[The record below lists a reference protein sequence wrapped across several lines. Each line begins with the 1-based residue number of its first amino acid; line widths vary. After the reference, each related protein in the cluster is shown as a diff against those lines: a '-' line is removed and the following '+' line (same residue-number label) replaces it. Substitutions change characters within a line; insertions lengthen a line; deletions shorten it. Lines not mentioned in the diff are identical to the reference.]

1 MKGSNQGGR
10 TGAVLEYRGREK
22 SVRVKNFK
30 QTVHVDCAEVKF
42 ENESETNLLLFVNSI
57 VVKLEIINKNK

>member
-1 MKGSNQGGR
+1 MEDWGSVGVQGQG
-10 TGAVLEYRGREK
+10 K

-42 ENESETNLLLFVNSI
+42 ESESDYDETNL
-57 VVKLEIINKNK
+57 